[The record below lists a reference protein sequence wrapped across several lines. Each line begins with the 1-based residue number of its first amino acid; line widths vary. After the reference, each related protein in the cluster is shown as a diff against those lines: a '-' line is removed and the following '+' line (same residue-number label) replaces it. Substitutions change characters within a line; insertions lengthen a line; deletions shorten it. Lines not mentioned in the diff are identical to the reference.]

1 MRGVLADTVPLYAAY
16 DSSDRYHD
24 RSQQELIVFSQQP
37 LPVIVIYPV
46 LTECHNLLLKR
57 FGVGVGLRFLQDMK
71 AGAILMS
78 PDLKDYDGSIT
89 LLQNYKDQ
97 AITFCD
103 ATIASVSKRLKL
115 SVWTYDFHFDV
126 MNSQVWR

>member
-24 RSQQELIVFSQQP
+24 RSQHELIVFSQQP

-57 FGVGVGLRFLQDMK
+57 FGVGVGK
-71 AGAILMS
+71 V
-78 PDLKDYDGSIT
+78 
-89 LLQNYKDQ
+89 
-97 AITFCD
+97 
-103 ATIASVSKRLKL
+103 TIAGKL
-115 SVWTYDFHFDV
+115 SDDV
-126 MNSQVWR
+126 RKGTLTSILKQAGLK